1 MVYLRRRQTRQKQA
15 SEIKQIICSNAICT
29 TDLGGFIVP
38 GKRSLLK
45 FISFYQLPRTEIIFR
60 KCILF
65 FRKPMNRTCRFVFA
79 FRGSTGAGDRFA
91 WTLELRRPDAKIRAE
106 IPLLTEQDE
115 R

>member
-1 MVYLRRRQTRQKQA
+1 
-15 SEIKQIICSNAICT
+15 
-29 TDLGGFIVP
+29 
-38 GKRSLLK
+38 
-45 FISFYQLPRTEIIFR
+45 
-60 KCILF
+60 
-65 FRKPMNRTCRFVFA
+65 MNRTCRFVFA